1 MRPHRFLPRP
11 AFQGGRVPELHR
23 TCGRVPIETLGE
35 WRVLGANRRAAGYAE
50 DFATSSTPV
59 QLARWTEDDTFVS
72 LVTPCAQTGGKFEL
86 YAGGQVR
93 RLCCCACAQRK
104 LAALDERLVLPPPGQ
119 WLVYLLMES
128 AGWLCNPGAPA
139 ELAAR

>member
-11 AFQGGRVPELHR
+11 AFLGGRVPELHQ
-23 TCGRVPIETLGE
+23 TGGRVLIETLGE

-50 DFATSSTPV
+50 AFATSSTPV

-86 YAGGQVR
+86 YAGGRVR

-104 LAALDERLVLPPPGQ
+104 LAALDERLALPPPGQ

-128 AGWLCNPGAPA
+128 AGWLCNPGAPV
-139 ELAAR
+139 ELGKA

>member
-1 MRPHRFLPRP
+1 MHGNRLFPRP
-11 AFQGGRVPELHR
+11 AFQGGRVPDLHQ
-23 TCGRVPIETLGE
+23 TGGRVVIETLGE

-50 DFATSSTPV
+50 DFAASRTPV
-59 QLARWTEDDTFVS
+59 QLARWTEGDTFVS

-86 YAGGQVR
+86 FACGRVR

-104 LAALDERLVLPPPGQ
+104 LAALDERMVLPPPGQ

-128 AGWLCNPGAPA
+128 AGWLCNPGAPV
-139 ELAAR
+139 ELGKA